1 MLTSFF
7 KRIIRSLGFDLRRF
21 NPENSDA
28 AQFKRM
34 LLTHGVNLIL
44 DVGANVGQFGQS
56 LRDLGF
62 KGRIVSFEPLSEA
75 RSRLLKTSEAD
86 LMWDVAP
93 QAAIGAEDGEIE
105 IHIAGNSVSS
115 SVLDMLD
122 AHSTAAPDSVY
133 VGSERVPLRQL
144 DLLAMD
150 YIRPESVV
158 FLKIDTQGYEDKV
171 LNGASHVLDRVV
183 GLQLELSLLPLYDGQ
198 VLFKKMLERIES
210 MGFDLWS
217 LTSPIIDS
225 TNGRFLQI
233 DATFFKSNK

>member
-28 AQFKRM
+28 AQYKRM

-105 IHIAGNSVSS
+105 IHIANKSS
-115 SVLDMLD
+115 C
-122 AHSTAAPDSVY
+122 
-133 VGSERVPLRQL
+133 
-144 DLLAMD
+144 
-150 YIRPESVV
+150 
-158 FLKIDTQGYEDKV
+158 
-171 LNGASHVLDRVV
+171 LNGTR
-183 GLQLELSLLPLYDGQ
+183 SLP
-198 VLFKKMLERIES
+198 
-210 MGFDLWS
+210 
-217 LTSPIIDS
+217 T
-225 TNGRFLQI
+225 
-233 DATFFKSNK
+233 